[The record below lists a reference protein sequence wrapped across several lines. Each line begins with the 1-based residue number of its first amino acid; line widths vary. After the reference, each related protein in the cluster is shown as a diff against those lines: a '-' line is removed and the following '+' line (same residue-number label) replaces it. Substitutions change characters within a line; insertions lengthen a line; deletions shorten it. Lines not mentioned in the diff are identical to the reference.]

1 MFYATFPAARVAA
14 CNAAFQQSIY
24 DLPSPVDC
32 PTSHEATRP
41 LEYGIR
47 NEPDISSTSVSFRG
61 PTPGPSYPQLH
72 FSYSEGLYPRHPYF
86 PHHQIQPSYYSPPR
100 PVSFFL
106 TFFWSKF

>member
-1 MFYATFPAARVAA
+1 MFYATFPAARVAV

-32 PTSHEATRP
+32 PTLHEATRP
-41 LEYGIR
+41 LEYDIC

-61 PTPGPSYPQLH
+61 PTPGPTYPQLH
-72 FSYSEGLYPRHPYF
+72 FTYSEGLYPRQSFF
-86 PHHQIQPSYYSPPR
+86 PHQIQSSYYSPPR

-106 TFFWSKF
+106 TFFWCNF

>member
-32 PTSHEATRP
+32 PTLHEATRP
-41 LEYGIR
+41 LEYDIR

-61 PTPGPSYPQLH
+61 PTPGPPYPQLH
-72 FSYSEGLYPRHPYF
+72 SEGLYPRQPFF

>member
-61 PTPGPSYPQLH
+61 PTPVH
-72 FSYSEGLYPRHPYF
+72 FSYSEGLYPLQPFF
-86 PHHQIQPSYYSPPR
+86 PHQIQSSYYSPPR

-106 TFFWSKF
+106 TFFWCNF